1 MADIQLQQSEVW
13 RCLMRA
19 EPGDLISTAA
29 ACAVSCNAAACWTL
43 KGFVRLKAFF
53 SVNCDNQR
61 YMVKSCV
68 FVLKVYMSSGQ
79 N

>member
-19 EPGDLISTAA
+19 EPGDLISA

-53 SVNCDNQR
+53 LVNCDNQR

-68 FVLKVYMSSGQ
+68 FVLKVYVSSGQ